1 MLVAISA
8 LCNTACMDSISV
20 EHVLTKDGSSTLFSP
35 RFQEHYHSIHGAV
48 QESMHVFIQAGLQ
61 ALPPGQRAVDILEMG
76 LGTGLNA
83 LLTLLHAGEL
93 GIRYVGVEAYPLS
106 AEQVASLN
114 YPQALGGQDAREG
127 FQRIHELP
135 WGSPQPLTPHFSLC
149 KIEADFLT
157 YSPEKTFDL
166 IFFDA
171 FAPSVQPEL
180 WSDEMMARL
189 FPMLKPGGIFTTYSA
204 KSSVRKGLIKAGFR
218 VEKLEGP
225 PGKREML
232 RAHKEG

>member
-1 MLVAISA
+1 
-8 LCNTACMDSISV
+8 MDSISV
-20 EHVLTKDGSSTLFSP
+20 EHVITSDGSSTLFSP

-61 ALPPGQRAVDILEMG
+61 ALPEEQTSVDILEMG

-83 LLTLLHAGEL
+83 LLTLLHAGSRQ
-93 GIRYVGVEAYPLS
+93 IHYCGVEAYPLTE
-106 AEQVASLN
+106 AQVTALN
-114 YPQALGGQDAREG
+114 YPQALGGADAREA
-127 FQRIHELP
+127 FARIHALP
-135 WGSPQPLTPHFSLC
+135 WGSPQPLSPNFTLH
-149 KIEADFLT
+149 KVEADFLT
-157 YSPEKTFDL
+157 FEPEASFDL

-171 FAPSVQPEL
+171 FAPTVQPEL

-189 FPMLKPGGIFTTYSA
+189 FPLLKPGGIFTTYSA

-232 RAHKEG
+232 RAHKES